1 MIARLEAG
9 NGDDDQ
15 VVQLGALLTDVILS
29 PPKLDQVWIVAHH
42 GLSWSGWNGHGPMI
56 GEDLTDQATGPR
68 VSWDCRGTIYIGG
81 RSAG

>member
-29 PPKLDQVWIVAHH
+29 PPKLDQ
-42 GLSWSGWNGHGPMI
+42 
-56 GEDLTDQATGPR
+56 GET
-68 VSWDCRGTIYIGG
+68 
-81 RSAG
+81 